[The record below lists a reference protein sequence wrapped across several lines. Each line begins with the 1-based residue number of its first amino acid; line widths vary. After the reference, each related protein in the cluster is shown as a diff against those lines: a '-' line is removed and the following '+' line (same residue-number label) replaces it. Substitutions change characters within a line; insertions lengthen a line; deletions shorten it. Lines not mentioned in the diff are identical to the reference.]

1 MLIAGPDALFK
12 SIVASAFLASP
23 KRQELEILNHAI
35 QVDWAKTS
43 SSLGIK
49 EEVGS
54 ELAI

>member
-23 KRQELEILNHAI
+23 MRQELEILNHAI
-35 QVDWAKTS
+35 LADWAKTS
-43 SSLGIK
+43 SGLGIK
-49 EEVGS
+49 EGVGS